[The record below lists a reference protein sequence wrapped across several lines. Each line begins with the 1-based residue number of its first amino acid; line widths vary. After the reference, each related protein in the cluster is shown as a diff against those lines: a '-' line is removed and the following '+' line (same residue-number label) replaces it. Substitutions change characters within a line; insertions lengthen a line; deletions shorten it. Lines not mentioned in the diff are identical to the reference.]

1 MKTAAELILVHGAG
15 CDHRIWKS
23 LGAWPAEHIH
33 RVVAVDL
40 PGHGDSS
47 DANRQSISEHAIWL
61 ASHVIEKIS
70 GPAVLIGHS
79 MGGLVAVE
87 AASLIPGS
95 LAGLVLMGVCYP
107 MRVDPRLLA
116 LSDDDPIAAVDRI
129 LRWGIA
135 EQGSH
140 DNEQG
145 ANIVSDLR
153 GIMTMRAAEVLYQ
166 DLAACAGY
174 DGGLAAAAR
183 VSCATLVV
191 HGAADRMTPPAAAA
205 ALIDALPAVATRV
218 LDSCGHM
225 TMVERPGA
233 VSTVINDFLREIL

>member
-1 MKTAAELILVHGAG
+1 LKTAAELMLVHGAG

-23 LGAWPAEHIH
+23 LGAWPAEHDH

-40 PGHGDSS
+40 PGHGESGDI
-47 DANRQSISEHAIWL
+47 NRQSISEHAIWL
-61 ASHVIEKIS
+61 ASHVMENNS
-70 GPAVLIGHS
+70 GATVLIGHS
-79 MGGLVAVE
+79 MGGLVALE
-87 AASLIPGS
+87 AASLIPGG
-95 LAGLVLMGVCYP
+95 LAGLVLMGVCCP

-116 LSDDDPIAAVDRI
+116 RSHDEPIAAVDRI

-135 EQGSH
+135 EQGIH

-145 ANIVSDLR
+145 ADIVSDLR
-153 GIMTMRAAEVLYQ
+153 GIMTMRAAEVLYE

-191 HGAADRMTPPAAAA
+191 HGAAE
-205 ALIDALPAVATRV
+205 VAR
-218 LDSCGHM
+218 G
-225 TMVERPGA
+225 
-233 VSTVINDFLREIL
+233 N